1 MLISSKEYRVNVGNI
16 QEFYKPI
23 ERFGIIKD
31 NVFYLQEVD
40 RSLIR

>member
-31 NVFYLQEVD
+31 NVFYL
-40 RSLIR
+40 